1 MGNEMGC
8 RCDDSFPRAAPVVR
22 RVRSARIARERIAAR
37 GARHRMRARLVG
49 RKAGKSCKVRYK
61 EKYPI
66 YSCRSKGKY
75 LEQKGP
81 GRMTYTWQR
90 VEANETRSGGVK
102 AEERVS
108 HQRR

>member
-1 MGNEMGC
+1 LFGA
-8 RCDDSFPRAAPVVR
+8 RDPRASGSRR
-22 RVRSARIARERIAAR
+22 RV
-37 GARHRMRARLVG
+37 RHRMRARLVG

-90 VEANETRSGGVK
+90 VEVNETRSGGVK